1 MRTSS
6 IFICLLSFIALISF
20 QDRCQSEQTEIRDQA
35 VLKTKGVGAILHDM
49 MIIGADD
56 PKAAVLYALQKRK
69 EGHEE
74 IEFPTYFG
82 RQWYKKNPKEFM
94 QWAQSLNKSDYP
106 KANECTLDNVEKI
119 DTAEADEFVMHQMAR
134 GPKRNQAI
142 FTIGFKKTNLDP
154 RLASAW
160 AESFA
165 KNDPGRL
172 HAIDSVAIF
181 WSSKDPQAA
190 IRWVNAI
197 SDTLPSELDSLSDEY
212 MSTATCICLNELYK
226 TSPAVAL
233 DWALKNPNKGTRDIE
248 CYRITRKWA
257 KANKEEPRN
266 YIFQIKE
273 SSLRFPMLMG
283 YIKESSDYP
292 ISEFPVIADWMMTI
306 EKSPFAMGK
315 SGLFT
320 LFLSGWI
327 DKDRAGALEWI
338 QKTPSTSFEE
348 GNAKG
353 NIVASLMAGENP
365 FTSGRFRVSDKQ
377 LSATRV
383 PQEKKS
389 QPGLNTP
396 KLSDDGVMSIMKPLY
411 IEVSG
416 DHASNIMLSVL
427 FALTVF
433 NGFKIWKLVRASFI
447 PKSVRFGVSILS
459 VMFLLSFLFGLYP
472 LIAKENI
479 STEVQVIYIAAF
491 SIVMILMTVCFWIIA
506 SQAARGSRVLLVIGL
521 LLTLL
526 GLVGVPVALF
536 KSGNL
541 PYALSCLLWGV
552 PILLCA
558 LRRASRDYRIQAR
571 SKKTHIPKMLLFS
584 IVGLIGFFVFYLIK
598 DVLNLLQTNSSLALK
613 LAWMCPLGIVLYIG
627 PILWGLR
634 WGDKATFNL
643 YRFIVAGVTAVVI
656 AGLYASFS
664 NFSVIWM
671 SVNIFL
677 SLLFLT
683 PAVFVFLPSVR
694 NWAKNLKPAF

>member
-1 MRTSS
+1 MRTPT
-6 IFICLLSFIALISF
+6 ILPFLLAVIVLISL
-20 QDRCQSEQTEIRDQA
+20 QDRCQSEQTEIVDQA
-35 VLKTKGVGAILHDM
+35 VLKTKGGGTILHDM
-49 MIIGADD
+49 MILGADD

-106 KANECTLDNVEKI
+106 KANECTLDNLEKV
-119 DTAEADEFVMHQMAR
+119 DTEEADKFVVNQMAR

-142 FTIGFKKTNLDP
+142 FTIGFKKTDIDP
-154 RLASAW
+154 HLAAAW

-165 KNDPGRL
+165 KNDPSRF

-181 WSSKDPQAA
+181 WSIKDPQAA
-190 IRWVNAI
+190 IRWVNSI
-197 SDTLPSELDSLSDEY
+197 SDSLPSELDSLSDEY
-212 MSTATCICLNELYK
+212 MSVANLICLNQLYK

-248 CYRITRKWA
+248 CYRLTRKWA
-257 KANKEEPRN
+257 KANKEEPRQ

-273 SSLRFPMLMG
+273 SELRFPLLMG

-292 ISEFPVIADWMMTI
+292 TSEFPVIADWMMTI
-306 EKSPFAMGK
+306 EKSPFLMGK
-315 SGLFT
+315 GGLFT
-320 LFLSGWI
+320 LFLSSWI
-327 DKDRAGALEWI
+327 DKDCAGALEWI
-338 QKTPSTSFEE
+338 QKIPSTSFEE

-365 FTSGRFRVSDKQ
+365 FTSGRFRAPNNQ
-377 LSATRV
+377 PSATDSSKENENV
-383 PQEKKS
+383 PSLNLKK
-389 QPGLNTP
+389 LN
-396 KLSDDGVMSIMKPLY
+396 DDGGIPIMRPLY
-411 IEVSG
+411 IEVRG
-416 DHASNIMLSVL
+416 DLAWNVWLS
-427 FALTVF
+427 FMAALTFFGV
-433 NGFKIWKLVRASFI
+433 FKIWKLIRASSF
-447 PKSVRFGVSILS
+447 PKSVRLGVSIFS
-459 VMFLLSFLFGLYP
+459 IMFLLSFIFGVYP
-472 LIAKENI
+472 ILPKENI
-479 STEVQVIYIAAF
+479 STKVQVIYIVAYCI
-491 SIVMILMTVCFWIIA
+491 SMILMTVCFWIIA
-506 SQAARGSRVLLVIGL
+506 NQAARGSRVLLVIGV

-526 GLVGVPVALF
+526 GLVGASVACL
-536 KSGNL
+536 KKGNVA
-541 PYALSCLLWGV
+541 YYVGSLLWGA
-552 PILLCA
+552 PILFCA
-558 LRRASRDYRIQAR
+558 LRKSSRDYRIQAR
-571 SKKTHIPKMLLFS
+571 SKKTHIPQMLLFS

-598 DVLNLLQTNSSLALK
+598 DVLNLLETNRGLALK

-664 NFSVIWM
+664 NLSVLWM